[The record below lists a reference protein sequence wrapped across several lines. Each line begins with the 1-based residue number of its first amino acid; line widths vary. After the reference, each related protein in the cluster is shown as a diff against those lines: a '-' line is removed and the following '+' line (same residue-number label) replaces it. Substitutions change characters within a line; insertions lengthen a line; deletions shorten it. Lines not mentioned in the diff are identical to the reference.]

1 MAIAL
6 WKMAAK
12 QRARVVG
19 RLQELERRI
28 ESDQAEMA
36 ALRSQLDA
44 HDAVL
49 RAQAID
55 IEPDDFYRPVSP
67 NGPLLVKHGELTSR
81 ALKALRDPA
90 PPASTN
96 PIVRMTHQLK
106 TKTGRALY
114 GLRKNTVE
122 PASTLTKIDPFV
134 LTKMNPQSAQ
144 CLFTM
149 I

>member
-49 RAQAID
+49 RAQAI
-55 IEPDDFYRPVSP
+55 VSP

-81 ALKALRDPA
+81 ALKAL
-90 PPASTN
+90 
-96 PIVRMTHQLK
+96 
-106 TKTGRALY
+106 
-114 GLRKNTVE
+114 
-122 PASTLTKIDPFV
+122 
-134 LTKMNPQSAQ
+134 
-144 CLFTM
+144 
-149 I
+149 